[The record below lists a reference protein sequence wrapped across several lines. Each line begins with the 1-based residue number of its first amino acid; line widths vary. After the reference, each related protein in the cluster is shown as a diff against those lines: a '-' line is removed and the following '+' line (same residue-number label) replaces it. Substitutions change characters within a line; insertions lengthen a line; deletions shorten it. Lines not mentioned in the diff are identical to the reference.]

1 MTATYSPSTVW
12 LSAAVASVLV
22 GIGLN
27 ANAYKSVT
35 VPRRRGSIRHHRHAR
50 ALLELRR
57 YGESIDSVEMKI
69 DWG

>member
-1 MTATYSPSTVW
+1 MTASCSPATVW
-12 LSAAVASVLV
+12 LSAGVASILV

-35 VPRRRGSIRHHRHAR
+35 VPRRRGAVRHHRHAR
-50 ALLELRR
+50 ALLELRK
-57 YGESIDSVEMKI
+57 YGESIDTVEMKI